1 MWASDRITDANA
13 VSGASECLSGTKVP
27 PHSPRAGVMPRAKRM
42 TESNHFSKNNG
53 YSECPYARSAEGGLG
68 SSLQYIGQIELLV
81 SSGTALA
88 LLSLVGWRRGSIC
101 VLVVLL
107 VSLCST

>member
-13 VSGASECLSGTKVP
+13 VSGASEFLSGTKVP

-53 YSECPYARSAEGGLG
+53 YSECPKNCYPGCWSNGTPGGVDRAEQGSGGAA
-68 SSLQYIGQIELLV
+68 
-81 SSGTALA
+81 ALINPA
-88 LLSLVGWRRGSIC
+88 DGFRAGSIEAHDG
-101 VLVVLL
+101 LI
-107 VSLCST
+107 CSCIVR